1 MCNAFNDSGS
11 LEFLDLIIILCWF
24 IWKSRNAKIF
34 AGKECNPAEIVSH
47 ASDLCFQLKNIPS
60 PPRVVSRFL
69 HSQGSQSAWN
79 VPPPDFLKIN
89 MDASYCKLTQ
99 TATMAIIV
107 RDSGGRLVVGFCFS
121 RPSLSALAAET
132 MALLAGVFI
141 AKAR

>member
-1 MCNAFNDSGS
+1 M
-11 LEFLDLIIILCWF
+11 
-24 IWKSRNAKIF
+24 
-34 AGKECNPAEIVSH
+34 
-47 ASDLCFQLKNIPS
+47 
-60 PPRVVSRFL
+60 VSRFL

-132 MALLAGVFI
+132 MALLAGVCI
-141 AKAR
+141 AKARGFKQVIFESDSKNLIDVVNHLSDDIP